1 MIFLEAW
8 RAELYHHGILGQK
21 WGKRNGPPYPLDAGD
36 HSARE
41 RKAGWRKSLNGG
53 ASEQT
58 KKKIRNSVEAVK
70 KVLPKRRMDD
80 GKRRP
85 ESANNTN
92 TVQKENS
99 SGKAKKGLSPEAK
112 KKMAIAATVAAVAVI
127 GVVASRDPRVRQ
139 LASAGKKAVTDALSK
154 NQSPEK
160 AFERQALKEEK
171 SFFKAQDKA
180 NKWTYSQINK
190 ESGGKYDS
198 DFERELQKY
207 LGAMDR
213 EQTQYKQAQEKN
225 VRNQRKAQ
233 REVIRQ
239 MDKAVRDKQIED
251 AKKKVKKII
260 AQKRFDMELT
270 RMLVTDD
277 IKDLVDRLSDFKIAA

>member
-1 MIFLEAW
+1 ME
-8 RAELYHHGILGQK
+8 
-21 WGKRNGPPYPLDAGD
+21 
-36 HSARE
+36 
-41 RKAGWRKSLNGG
+41 
-53 ASEQT
+53 T
-58 KKKIRNSVEAVK
+58 VK
-70 KVLPKRRMDD
+70 KVSLKYRKVSDKKQSEPTEKNTKQAESTEKRV
-80 GKRRP
+80 
-85 ESANNTN
+85 SSS
-92 TVQKENS
+92 KE
-99 SGKAKKGLSPEAK
+99 KKGLSPETK
-112 KKMAIAATVAAVAVI
+112 KKIAIAATVAAVAVI

-139 LASAGKKAVTDALSK
+139 LASTGKRALTDALSK

-160 AFERQALKEEK
+160 AFERQALREEK
-171 SFFKAQDKA
+171 RFFKAQDKA

-213 EQTQYKQAQEKN
+213 EQTQYKRAQEKN

-239 MDKAVRDKQIED
+239 MDKAVRDKQIEE
-251 AKKKVKKII
+251 AKKKVQKII
-260 AQKRFDMELT
+260 NQKRFDMELT
-270 RMLVTDD
+270 RMLITDD